1 MHFWS
6 TVEKFLNLKIPK
18 KFSKMPFLTNA
29 LYFRLFSFLVF
40 KFNPNKQKKHYFL
53 LALLYLISFSLPF
66 FVVVLALI
74 LSPNIDFLRAP
85 YLKTFNNYLITL
97 AFEIITY
104 LIFYIP
110 YTYFCGFLQKVFH
123 FYLAKKVKQKLGRLN
138 PHNKFDFLA
147 DLDYNKYYNF
157 AVGRVTYFRSGVSKT
172 DKNDPNKIIKNILA
186 TFESRVNI
194 FIPGR
199 IFSRYYAQI
208 VLQVFLFNSQ
218 HQTLK
223 IDEKYWKVFLFIHF
237 IYFVIDYGLLLF
249 IFWLGVEFFR
259 ATIIVD
265 LEFKRFLL
273 ISSFPHIVQLAFLAI
288 VYFIK
293 PLGYDAIFKSMS

>member
-1 MHFWS
+1 M
-6 TVEKFLNLKIPK
+6 
-18 KFSKMPFLTNA
+18 
-29 LYFRLFSFLVF
+29 YFRLFSFLVF

-53 LALLYLISFSLPF
+53 LVLLYLISFSLPF

-74 LSPNIDFLRAP
+74 LSPNIDFLRVP
-85 YLKTFNNYLITL
+85 YLKIFSNYFITL
-97 AFEIITY
+97 VFEISTY

-110 YTYFCGFLQKVFH
+110 YSYFCGFLQKVFH
-123 FYLAKKVKQKLGRLN
+123 FYLAEKVKQKLGRLN
-138 PHNKFDFLA
+138 PQNKFNFLA

-157 AVGRVTYFRSGVSKT
+157 AVGRVTYFRSGVSKA
-172 DKNDPNKIIKNILA
+172 DKNDPNKIIKNILT
-186 TFESRVNI
+186 TFESRVAMI
-194 FIPGR
+194 IPGGV
-199 IFSRYYAQI
+199 FSRYYAQI
-208 VLQVFLFNSQ
+208 FLQVFLFNSQ

-237 IYFVIDYGLLLF
+237 IYFVIDYVLLLF
-249 IFWLGVEFFR
+249 LFWLGVEFFR

-265 LEFKRFLL
+265 LEFNRFVLF
-273 ISSFPHIVQLAFLAI
+273 SAFHPIVQLAFLAI